1 MRPAALASLG
11 MKSSSCPVTG
21 TRSANVT
28 RSVGTAVHIS
38 YNPSSAGYGCDT
50 TAIVLRERVFFVLN
64 GNHAEALCSAVE
76 QHGVSG
82 CVEYFVQNISQANG
96 RSEHLMATGL
106 AEDLFGLLPTTIE
119 VLGQGAVARIASAS
133 SATPPIQ

>member
-11 MKSSSCPVTG
+11 MKSSPCPVTG
-21 TRSANVT
+21 TRSPNVT
-28 RSVGTAVHIS
+28 RSFGTAVHIS

-50 TAIVLRERVFFVLN
+50 TAIVLLERVFFVLN
-64 GNHAEALCSAVE
+64 GDHAEALCSAVA

-96 RSEHLMATGL
+96 RSEHLMAAGL
-106 AEDLFGLLPTTIE
+106 ADDVFGLMPTAVE
-119 VLGQGAVARIASAS
+119 VLGHDGVARIANAS
-133 SATPPIQ
+133 KAMSEPQ

>member
-1 MRPAALASLG
+1 MRPATLASLG
-11 MKSSSCPVTG
+11 MKSSPCPVTG
-21 TRSANVT
+21 SRSPNVT
-28 RSVGTAVHIS
+28 RSIGAAVHIS

-64 GNHAEALCSAVE
+64 GDHAGALCSAVE

-106 AEDLFGLLPTTIE
+106 AQDLFGLMPTTIE
-119 VLGQGAVARIASAS
+119 VLGQDAIARIASAS
-133 SATPPIQ
+133 CATPPIQ